1 LLLFLRKT
9 AAGGL
14 VSVAEPLVQAGLLG
28 EAIDRAPD
36 AVFVADESMRYLAV
50 NQAACRLLGYTRE
63 ELLRL
68 RTTDVA
74 TYPGAAEEYDD
85 MMARRTKTGTS
96 VLRRKDGQHISATYR
111 AHETKLA
118 GMTVYVAI
126 LWPEENGA

>member
-1 LLLFLRKT
+1 
-9 AAGGL
+9 

-36 AVFVADESMRYLAV
+36 LVLVADESMRYLAV

-68 RTTDVA
+68 RVTDVV
-74 TYPGAAEEYDD
+74 TYPGAAEEYDE
-85 MMARRTKTGTS
+85 MMAHRGKTGTA
-96 VLRRKDGQHISATYR
+96 VLCRKDGEPVAASYR

-126 LWPEENGA
+126 LWPEDESA

>member
-1 LLLFLRKT
+1 
-9 AAGGL
+9 

-36 AVFVADESMRYLAV
+36 VVLVADESMRYLAV

-63 ELLRL
+63 ELLAL
-68 RTTDVA
+68 RMTDVA
-74 TYPGAAEEYDD
+74 TYPEASGDYDE
-85 MMARRTKTGTS
+85 MMARRGKTGRAL
-96 VLRRKDGQHISATYR
+96 LRRKDGEQIAAAYR

-126 LWPEENGA
+126 LWPEES

>member
-1 LLLFLRKT
+1 
-9 AAGGL
+9 

-36 AVFVADESMRYLAV
+36 AVLVADESMRYLAV

-63 ELLRL
+63 ELLAL
-68 RTTDVA
+68 RVSDVA
-74 TYPGAAEEYDD
+74 AYPGASDGHDE
-85 MMARRTKTGTS
+85 MMSRRGKTGTA
-96 VLRRKDGQHISATYR
+96 VLRRKDGEQIAAAYR

-126 LWPEENGA
+126 LWPDETG

>member
-1 LLLFLRKT
+1 
-9 AAGGL
+9 

-36 AVFVADESMRYLAV
+36 AVLVADESMRYLAV

-63 ELLRL
+63 ELLKMRM
-68 RTTDVA
+68 TDVA
-74 TYPGAAEEYDD
+74 THPGVAEEYDE
-85 MMARRTKTGTS
+85 MMAHRSKTGTT
-96 VLRRKDGQHISATYR
+96 VLRHKDGTEIAAAYR

-126 LWPEENGA
+126 LWRDDEAL

>member
-1 LLLFLRKT
+1 M
-9 AAGGL
+9 
-14 VSVAEPLVQAGLLG
+14 SVAEPLVQAGLLG

-63 ELLRL
+63 ELLAM

-74 TYPGAAEEYDD
+74 TYPNAAEEYDE
-85 MMARRTKTGTS
+85 MMARRTMTGTT
-96 VLRRKDGQHISATYR
+96 VLRHKDGTEIPAAYR

-126 LWPEENGA
+126 IWPESSG